1 MKKFLMLSLVG
12 ILSVGLVCGCNK
24 KEDDTK
30 KDGDDIK
37 EEQQPEVNVNPD
49 VIGDKT
55 LEEFTFTNT
64 SLIYDPETNTTLLE
78 TTVTNTSDTTAN
90 LTQFLIHTKDN
101 YGNDVTLAGFVG
113 DSIAAG
119 ESKVISSSVS
129 ANLSKTAEMT
139 YEVQR

>member
-12 ILSVGLVCGCNK
+12 VLSVSLVCGCNK

-30 KDGDDIK
+30 KPDDQQ

-55 LEEFTFTNT
+55 LEEFSFTNT

-78 TTVTNTSDTTAN
+78 TTVTNTSSQAAT
-90 LTQFLIHTKDN
+90 LTQFLIHAKDN